1 MHERCS
7 DRTLYRR
14 YLSGVAEWRDI
25 SLRRLTGGHRGS
37 TLVVMSEDGSIVGL
51 GNVFPDQPGDGRDA
65 ELAEIVEDAYQ
76 GRGIGTRLLRHM
88 LELAQR
94 LGFQNVVATVLAE
107 NAEMLAVLEATGL
120 DWTRDLDESVFTIR
134 APLHIME
141 SEPPSPRHPR
151 SSRVS

>member
-25 SLRRLTGGHRGS
+25 SLRRLTGGHRGA

-51 GNVFPDQPGDGRDA
+51 GNVFPDHPSDGHAA
-65 ELAEIVEDAYQ
+65 ELAVIVEDVYQ
-76 GRGIGTRLLRHM
+76 GRGIGTRLVRRL

-94 LGFQNVVATVLAE
+94 LGIEHVVATLLAE
-107 NAEMLAVLEATGL
+107 NAEMLSVLEATGL
-120 DWTRDLDESVFTIR
+120 DWTRELDRSVLTIR
-134 APLHIME
+134 APLPVAAYG
-141 SEPPSPRHPR
+141 SLSPGHPR
-151 SSRVS
+151 VRRP